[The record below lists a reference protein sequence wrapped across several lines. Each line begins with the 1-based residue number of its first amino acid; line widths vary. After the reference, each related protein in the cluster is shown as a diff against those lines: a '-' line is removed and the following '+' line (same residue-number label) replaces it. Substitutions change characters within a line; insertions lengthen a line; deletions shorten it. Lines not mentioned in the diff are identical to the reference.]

1 MEEEKSSWVR
11 RAKFSQTV
19 CHRWDSSKF
28 LSIPFSLHHDD
39 FPVLKPT
46 TSNAGLTVQP
56 SSRGFVRETQVGLA
70 RQRSKSPIPETVLS
84 EAFMEARSESKR
96 FSTPCQR
103 RREPDRP
110 NIGRLFHGHGRD
122 SHSTDYLSSSLVASP
137 RKKFSSLK
145 AYEETK
151 GKKESS
157 WAKYFD
163 PAGGKV
169 SAVDTMEEWT
179 VDLSKLFLGLR
190 FASGAHSK
198 LYHGIYKDQA
208 VAVKMIRVP
217 DNDENGDMAARL
229 EKQFTREVTIL
240 SHLYHHN
247 VIKLV
252 AACRKPP
259 VFCII
264 TEYLSG
270 GSLRAFLHKLE
281 RTALPMQKL
290 IAISLEIARGM
301 EYIHSQGVIHRDL
314 KPENILFDEEFCLK
328 IADFGIACE
337 AAFCDS
343 LAEDPGTYRWMAP
356 EMIKLKAYNR
366 KVDVYSFGLVLWE
379 MVTGTIPYEEMTPIQ
394 AAFAVVNK
402 NLRPVIP
409 GECPAPLRALIEQ
422 CWSSHPE
429 KRPEFWQIVKVFEQ
443 FESSLARDGTINL
456 VQNSTCHDHKKGLVH
471 WIQKLSHG
479 NHSGTLTRKHL

>member
-56 SSRGFVRETQVGLA
+56 SLRGIVRETQVGLA

-122 SHSTDYLSSSLVASP
+122 SHSTDYLSSSSVASSP

-247 VIKLV
+247 VIKV
-252 AACRKPP
+252 M
-259 VFCII
+259 I
-264 TEYLSG
+264 
-270 GSLRAFLHKLE
+270 
-281 RTALPMQKL
+281 
-290 IAISLEIARGM
+290 RG
-301 EYIHSQGVIHRDL
+301 L
-314 KPENILFDEEFCLK
+314 
-328 IADFGIACE
+328 GI
-337 AAFCDS
+337 
-343 LAEDPGTYRWMAP
+343 
-356 EMIKLKAYNR
+356 
-366 KVDVYSFGLVLWE
+366 
-379 MVTGTIPYEEMTPIQ
+379 
-394 AAFAVVNK
+394 VVN
-402 NLRPVIP
+402 VY
-409 GECPAPLRALIEQ
+409 
-422 CWSSHPE
+422 
-429 KRPEFWQIVKVFEQ
+429 
-443 FESSLARDGTINL
+443 
-456 VQNSTCHDHKKGLVH
+456 
-471 WIQKLSHG
+471 
-479 NHSGTLTRKHL
+479 